1 LTEAASPAR
10 QAAARLL
17 LVVFDFHG
25 FQVFRF
31 KNLPA
36 VQAFYIVDAVSSGK
50 NLGTGVLASGL
61 HNSA

>member
-1 LTEAASPAR
+1 MAWP
-10 QAAARLL
+10 AAARLL

-25 FQVFRF
+25 FKVFGF

-36 VQAFYIVDAVSSGK
+36 VETFHVVYAVSSGQD
-50 NLGTGVLASGL
+50 LGTGVLTSGL